1 MMNIEAYYDKLEAA
15 IAARK
20 TSKSGKNSKRGLLA
34 PSGKDTATNKDQTN
48 QMVAIVE
55 IIEGIREAREEILNG
70 TK

>member
-1 MMNIEAYYDKLEAA
+1 MMNIEVYYDKLEAT

-20 TSKSGKNSKRGLLA
+20 TTKSGKNSKRGLLA
-34 PSGKDTATNKDQTN
+34 PSGKDDTTKKQTN
-48 QMVAIVE
+48 QMMTIVE

>member
-20 TSKSGKNSKRGLLA
+20 TTKSGKSSKRGLLA
-34 PSGKDTATNKDQTN
+34 PSGKDDVSTKKQTN
-48 QMVAIVE
+48 QMMAIVE

>member
-1 MMNIEAYYDKLEAA
+1 MMNIEAYYDKLEAT

-20 TSKSGKNSKRGLLA
+20 TTKSGKSSKRGLLS
-34 PSGKDTATNKDQTN
+34 SGKDVTTKKQTN
-48 QMVAIVE
+48 QMMAIVE

>member
-1 MMNIEAYYDKLEAA
+1 MMNIEAYYDKLEAT

-20 TSKSGKNSKRGLLA
+20 TTKSGKNSKRGLLA
-34 PSGKDTATNKDQTN
+34 PSGKDDTSNKQTN
-48 QMVAIVE
+48 QMMSIVE

>member
-1 MMNIEAYYDKLEAA
+1 MNIEAYYDKLEAT

-20 TSKSGKNSKRGLLA
+20 TPKSGKSTKRGLLA
-34 PSGKDTATNKDQTN
+34 PSGAADNTSKKEKN
-48 QMVAIVE
+48 QMMTIVE

>member
-1 MMNIEAYYDKLEAA
+1 MMNIEAYYSKLEAV

-20 TSKSGKNSKRGLLA
+20 TTKSGKNSKRGLLA
-34 PSGKDTATNKDQTN
+34 PSGKDDTADKQTN
-48 QMVAIVE
+48 QMMSIVE

>member
-20 TSKSGKNSKRGLLA
+20 TSKSGKSSKRGLLA
-34 PSGKDTATNKDQTN
+34 PSGKDDVSTKKQTN
-48 QMVAIVE
+48 QMMSIVE

>member
-1 MMNIEAYYDKLEAA
+1 MNIEAYYEKLEAT

-20 TSKSGKNSKRGLLA
+20 TTKSGKNSKRGLLA
-34 PSGKDTATNKDQTN
+34 PSGKDDTTKKQAN
-48 QMVAIVE
+48 QMMAIVE